1 MPYER
6 LFLALFLAQAND
18 KLKFIGLRGNII
30 APFYLLNGE
39 VLRTIMQVS
48 RQPSE
53 NNREVPASE
62 PLVEVTRGG
71 ITESRHRGHVVAVEP
86 DGTVV
91 AHLGGLETVTYLRS
105 SAKPHQAIPLIA
117 SGAADRFGFTE
128 KEIALACASHSGEPI
143 HTEVAAAMLEK
154 IGLGADALKCGVHEP
169 FSPEV
174 SRRLR
179 EKGEAPNILQNNC
192 SGKHAGMLA
201 LALHLGAPTETYDQ
215 PSNSVQL
222 AIGETV
228 SRFSGIPIEDIAVG
242 VDGCGVPVF
251 GITVNAMARMYAR
264 LVAPPAEFDEQT
276 KSACARIV
284 AAMTT
289 HPELIGGAS
298 ERLDTEIMKA
308 APGKLISKVGAEG
321 VYTAGILPCEDWPRG
336 LGLAIKI
343 EDGDD
348 HRARPTVVI
357 ESLRQLGILADESLE
372 AVARYAFFPVRNRRG
387 DVVGEVTPEF
397 KLKRAG
403 TEQS

>member
-1 MPYER
+1 
-6 LFLALFLAQAND
+6 
-18 KLKFIGLRGNII
+18 
-30 APFYLLNGE
+30 
-39 VLRTIMQVS
+39 MQVS

-53 NNREVPASE
+53 NNKEVPAPE

-86 DGTVV
+86 DGTIT
-91 AHLGGLETVTYLRS
+91 AYLGAPETVTYLRS

-143 HTEVAAAMLEK
+143 HTEVVASMLRK
-154 IGLGADALKCGVHEP
+154 IGLGPEALKCGIHEP

-174 SRRLR
+174 ARRLR
-179 EKGEAPNILQNNC
+179 EQSEEPNVLQNNC

-215 PSNSVQL
+215 PDNPVQL
-222 AIGETV
+222 AIGKIIA
-228 SRFSGIPIEDIAVG
+228 RFSGILIEDIAVG

-251 GITVNAMARMYAR
+251 GITVKAMALMYAR
-264 LVAPPAEFDEQT
+264 LVSPPAEFDDKT
-276 KSACARIV
+276 RDACARIV
-284 AAMTT
+284 SAMTT

-298 ERLDTEIMKA
+298 ARLDTELMKA
-308 APGKLISKVGAEG
+308 AKGRLVSKVGAEG
-321 VYTAGILPCEDWPRG
+321 VYTVGILPCEDWPRG
-336 LGLAIKI
+336 LGLALKI

-348 HRARPTVVI
+348 QRARPTVVI

-372 AVARYAFFPVRNRRG
+372 AVSRYAFFPVHNRRG
-387 DVVGEVTPEF
+387 DVVGEITAEF
-397 KLKRAG
+397 KLNQAG
-403 TEQS
+403 NTLT